1 MDIVTLAHG
10 SGGIN
15 AAEFVQKVFMPY
27 FKDLMPYANEDCGI
41 FSSIKDMKYVTSTDS
56 YTINPIFLQVE
67 ISVSFVYVVAV
78 MMWL

>member
-41 FSSIKDMKYVTSTDS
+41 FSSIKDMKICNKHRFLYHKSH
-56 YTINPIFLQVE
+56 IFCRWK
-67 ISVSFVYVVAV
+67 YR
-78 MMWL
+78 

>member
-56 YTINPIFLQVE
+56 
-67 ISVSFVYVVAV
+67 
-78 MMWL
+78 